1 MILELWFIFC
11 KVVQEY
17 RERKAEISRLES
29 DVENRE
35 RALSGHQEKIEEIKR
50 QWLDPLRELMEKI
63 NENFGYF
70 FSCMKCAGE
79 VDLSVPANEVSD
91 AAIWYTRFV
100 SPTCLKIIS
109 L

>member
-1 MILELWFIFC
+1 MITNVIISIIWLWKLLIYQ
-11 KVVQEY
+11 VVQEY
-17 RERKAEISRLES
+17 RDRKAEISKLES

-50 QWLDPLRELMEKI
+50 QWLEPLRELMEKI

-79 VDLSVPANEVSD
+79 VDLSVPANEVS
-91 AAIWYTRFV
+91 F
-100 SPTCLKIIS
+100 
-109 L
+109 